1 MFRLALKSIKHS
13 PRRLILTAVAVALG
27 VSLVAATQI
36 FTNSLSSGF
45 SNLFS
50 SAYSSIDVVVE
61 ADPDSEVMFADDQE
75 PLTDAEMASIEATD
89 GVAQA
94 FGVVNGQGTLVAGDG
109 GGEAAQP
116 GPPTIVQSWSGN
128 ADIDGGTLVE
138 GAAPTQPGDVLLDA
152 GTFAS
157 DYAVGDTAS
166 IAGEDGV
173 TDYTVV
179 GAVELSTGTL
189 GAKFAWMTAADV
201 QAFNGDVPGFN
212 TINVVVNE
220 GADAEQ
226 VAKAIDAELPD
237 GTRAITGEAKAAE
250 SIDALND
257 VLQYVDI
264 FAIAFALISLFV
276 GAYIIV
282 NTFRIIVTQRTR
294 EFGLLRAVGV
304 TGQQVR
310 RMILLEALVVGVVAS
325 TIGLVLGYLLALGIT
340 TITRFFV
347 GDIFGVL
354 TLPPDAIAWAYGL
367 GLLVT
372 MASALAPAIHAS
384 RISPMEALRESATE
398 SKKPLRARNIVG
410 GAMSLVGIGAIGV
423 GLFADLDKP
432 YIYVGVGAVLLVLGI
447 TLLAAQ
453 LLVPIAYGLRG
464 TLTRLF
470 KVDGKLAANNIR
482 REPRRSAN
490 TAAALM
496 IGVMLLA
503 LVATFT
509 ESLKTVVTA
518 QFDATSADYFALDTA
533 GTGIPPGAIDLISG
547 TDGVDQIA
555 RVGLGE
561 VDYDGGSQAL
571 AVIDVDASAD
581 LISFD
586 TDPAI
591 TEVGDGT
598 YISKAIQELGVAV
611 GDTVTLAGAGSTQDV
626 EVTGLFND
634 DNGGAFNVDWATGQE
649 LLGNVP
655 VSQLL
660 ISANSGADIEE
671 LQTTLSEELA
681 TDYPMVFLQSP
692 DQLAQFANQFIDLL
706 LGIISALL
714 ASALVIA
721 ILGVANTLLL
731 SVTERTREI
740 GLLRAVG
747 LRKRSVWRMITLES
761 MVMAIFGAILGMLL
775 GVGLGAA
782 LVLALKDFGFDGA
795 TVPWVWLVV
804 YTVLAAIAGVVAAI
818 WPAWKASKL
827 DILKAI
833 ATE

>member
-1 MFRLALKSIKHS
+1 MFRLAIKSIKHS
-13 PRRLILTAVAVALG
+13 PKRLILTAVAVALG

-50 SAYSSIDVVVE
+50 ESYSSIDIVVE
-61 ADPDSEVMFADDQE
+61 PDPNSDVLFAADEQPLSDAD
-75 PLTDAEMASIEATD
+75 LTAVSATE
-89 GVAQA
+89 GVADA
-94 FGVVNGQGTLVAGDG
+94 YGVILTQGSLVAPDAG
-109 GGEAAQP
+109 ASQP
-116 GPPTIVQSWSGN
+116 GPPTFVQNWNGN
-128 ADIDGGTLVE
+128 ADIDTGAIAVGT
-138 GAAPTQPGDVLLDA
+138 APTQPGDVVLDSE
-152 GTFAS
+152 TF
-157 DYAVGDTAS
+157 DGGYALGDTVG
-166 IAGEDGV
+166 IAGADGLSE
-173 TDYTVV
+173 YTLV
-179 GAVELSTGTL
+179 GSVELTSGTSL
-189 GAKFAWMTAADV
+189 GAKFAWMSTDDA
-201 QAFNGDVPGFN
+201 QEFNGVEGYSTIDV
-212 TINVVVNE
+212 IADE
-220 GADAEQ
+220 GADVDDVTA
-226 VAKAIDAELPD
+226 AIGEELPE
-237 GTRAITGEAKAAE
+237 GTRAITGEEKAAE
-250 SIDALND
+250 SVDALNS

-310 RMILLEALVVGVVAS
+310 RMILLEALVVGVIAS
-325 TIGLVLGYLLALGIT
+325 TIGLVMGYLLALAIT
-340 TITRFFV
+340 AIATVFV

-367 GLLVT
+367 GLIVT
-372 MASALAPAIHAS
+372 MASAIAPAIHAS

-398 SKKPLRARNIVG
+398 SKKPLRTRNIVG
-410 GAMSLVGIGAIGV
+410 AAMSVVAIGLIFL
-423 GLFADLDKP
+423 GLYGDFDRP

-464 TLTRLF
+464 VLTRLF

-518 QFDATSADYFALDTA
+518 QFDATSADYFAIDTA
-533 GTGIPPGAIDLISG
+533 GTGIPDGAIELITN
-547 TDGVDQIA
+547 TDGVADVA
-555 RVGLGE
+555 RIGVGP
-561 VDYDGGSQAL
+561 VQYDGADSTI
-571 AVIDVDASAD
+571 AVIDVDASKD
-581 LISFD
+581 LMSFE
-586 TDPAI
+586 TDPDI

-598 YISKAIQELGVAV
+598 YVSQSIQDQGVEV
-611 GDTVTLAGAGSTQDV
+611 GDTVTLTGGGGTVDV
-626 EVTGLFND
+626 EVTGYFND
-634 DNGGAFNVDWATGQE
+634 EQGGEFNVDWTTGE
-649 LLGNVP
+649 EVLRDVV

-660 ISANSGADIEE
+660 ISTDPGTDVEA
-671 LQTTLSEELA
+671 LQTTLSDELA
-681 TDYPMVFLQSP
+681 TDYPTVLLQSP
-692 DQLAQFANQFIDLL
+692 GQLAQFANQFIDLL
-706 LGIISALL
+706 LGVISALL
-714 ASALVIA
+714 GSALVIA

-747 LRKRSVWRMITLES
+747 LRRRSVWRMVTLES

-775 GVGLGAA
+775 GLGLGSA
-782 LVLALKDFGFDGA
+782 LVLALADFGFDGV
-795 TVPWVWLVV
+795 TVPWIWLGV
-804 YTVLAAIAGVVAAI
+804 YTVLAAIAGVLAAV
-818 WPAWKASKL
+818 WPAWRASKL

>member
-1 MFRLALKSIKHS
+1 MFRLALKSLKHS
-13 PRRLILTAVAVALG
+13 PKRLILTAVAVALG

-61 ADPDSEVMFADDQE
+61 ADPNSDVLVPLDEQPLSDADLE
-75 PLTDAEMASIEATD
+75 AIEATD

-94 FGVVNGQGTLVAGDG
+94 FGVVTGQGALVSAD
-109 GGEAAQP
+109 ATASQP
-116 GPPTIVQSWSGN
+116 GPPTFVQNWNAN
-128 ADIDGGTLVE
+128 ADIDGGAVLT
-138 GAAPTQPGDVLLDA
+138 GSAPTQPGEVVLDSATFDSGYALGDDV
-152 GTFAS
+152 T
-157 DYAVGDTAS
+157 
-166 IAGEDGV
+166 IAGENGAS
-173 TDYTVV
+173 DYTVV
-179 GAVELSTGTL
+179 GSVELEGGISF
-189 GAKFAWMTAADV
+189 GAKFVWMSTDDV
-201 QAFNGDVPGFN
+201 HAFNGDVPGYE
-212 TINVVVNE
+212 TINVFAAE
-220 GADAEQ
+220 GADPAA
-226 VAKAIDAELPD
+226 VATAIGEELPD
-237 GTRAITGEAKAAE
+237 GTRAISGEDKAAE
-250 SIDALND
+250 SVDALNS

-304 TGQQVR
+304 TGKQVR
-310 RMILLEALVVGVVAS
+310 RMILMEALVVALVAS
-325 TIGLVLGYLLALGIT
+325 TIGLVLGYLLALAITGIT
-340 TITRFFV
+340 KLFV

-367 GLLVT
+367 GILVT
-372 MASALAPAIHAS
+372 LASALAPAIHAS

-398 SKKPLRARNIVG
+398 SKKPLRTRNIVG
-410 GAMSLVGIGAIGV
+410 TAMSVVALGAIFL
-423 GLFADLDKP
+423 GLYGDFDRP
-432 YIYVGVGAVLLVLGI
+432 YIYVGAGAVLLVLGI

-464 TLTRLF
+464 VLTSMF

-509 ESLKTVVTA
+509 ESLKSVVTA
-518 QFDATSADYFALDTA
+518 QFDATSADYFAIDTA
-533 GTGIPPGAIDLISG
+533 GTGIPVGAIDLISG
-547 TDGVDQIA
+547 TDGVDQVA
-555 RVGLGE
+555 RVGIGE
-561 VDYDGGSQAL
+561 VQYDGTSSSL
-571 AVIDVDASAD
+571 AVIDVDASSD
-581 LISFD
+581 LISFE
-586 TDPAI
+586 TEPAI
-591 TEVGDGT
+591 TEVGGGT
-598 YISKAIQELGVAV
+598 YISVAIQDLGVGV
-611 GDTVTLAGAGSTQDV
+611 GDTVTLTGSGSSQDL

-634 DNGGAFNVDWATGQE
+634 ENGGDFNVDWATGEE
-649 LLGNVP
+649 LLGDVP

-660 ISANSGADIEE
+660 ISADPGADIEG
-671 LQTTLSEELA
+671 LQSTLEEELA
-681 TDYPMVFLQSP
+681 TDYPTVLLQSP

-714 ASALVIA
+714 GSALVIA

-747 LRKRSVWRMITLES
+747 LRRRSVWRMITLES
-761 MVMAIFGAILGMLL
+761 MVMAIFGAILGMIL

-782 LVLALKDFGFDGA
+782 LVLALQDLGFDGV
-795 TVPWVWLVV
+795 TVPWFWLVI

-818 WPAWKASKL
+818 WPAWRASKL
-827 DILKAI
+827 DILQAI

>member
-1 MFRLALKSIKHS
+1 MFRLALKSVKHS
-13 PRRLILTAVAVALG
+13 PKRLILTAVAVALG

-45 SNLFS
+45 SNIFS
-50 SAYSSIDVVVE
+50 ASYSSIDVVVE
-61 ADPDSEVMFADDQE
+61 TDPNSDVVIQADQE
-75 PLTDAEMASIEATD
+75 PFADADVARIEATD

-94 FGVVNGQGTLVAGDG
+94 YGVVTGQGALISADAG
-109 GGEAAQP
+109 ANQP
-116 GPPTIVQSWSGN
+116 GPPTFVQNWTDN
-128 ADIDGGTLVE
+128 TDVDGGTVLE
-138 GAAPTQPGDVLLDA
+138 GAAPTKPGEVALDA
-152 GTFAS
+152 GTFAGG
-157 DYAVGDTAS
+157 YALGDTVS
-166 IAGEDGV
+166 VAGVQGS
-173 TDYTVV
+173 TDYILV
-179 GAVELSTGTL
+179 GSVELTSGASL
-189 GAKFAWMTAADV
+189 GAKFAWMTTADV

-212 TINVVVNE
+212 SVNVLVDE
-220 GADAEQ
+220 GANAGD
-226 VAKAIDAELPD
+226 VAAAIGGGLPD
-237 GTRAITGEAKAAE
+237 GTRAITGEQKAAE
-250 SIDALND
+250 SVEALNS

-294 EFGLLRAVGV
+294 EFGLLRAVGA
-304 TGQQVR
+304 TGKQVR
-310 RMILLEALVVGVVAS
+310 RMILLEALVVGLVAS
-325 TIGLVLGYLLALGIT
+325 TVGLVLGYLLALAIT
-340 TITRFFV
+340 AIAKVFV

-354 TLPPDAIAWAYGL
+354 TLPPDAVAWAYGL

-398 SKKPLRARNIVG
+398 SKKPLRTRNIVG
-410 GAMSLVGIGAIGV
+410 AALALVGLIAIFL
-423 GLFADLDKP
+423 GLYGDFEKP
-432 YIYVGVGAVLLVLGI
+432 YIYVGIGAVLLVLGM

-464 TLTRLF
+464 VLTRMF

-518 QFDATSADYFALDTA
+518 QFDSTSADYFAVDTV
-533 GTGIPPGAIDLISG
+533 GTGIPPGAIDLITG
-547 TDGVDQIA
+547 TEGVNKVA
-555 RVGLGE
+555 RVGVADVE
-561 VDYDGGSQAL
+561 YDGTQSSL
-571 AVIDVDASAD
+571 AVIDVDASTD
-581 LISFD
+581 LINFE
-586 TDPAI
+586 TEPAI

-598 YISKAIQELGVAV
+598 YISKAIQDLGVKV
-611 GDTVTLAGAGSTQDV
+611 GDTVTLTGGGATVDLA
-626 EVTGLFND
+626 VTGLFND
-634 DNGGAFNVDWATGQE
+634 ENGGDFNVDWATGE
-649 LLGNVP
+649 RLLGDVP

-660 ISANSGADIEE
+660 ISADPGSDVGAVKQTLTDELGAD
-671 LQTTLSEELA
+671 
-681 TDYPMVFLQSP
+681 YPTVLFQSP
-692 DQLAQFANQFIDLL
+692 DELAQFANQFIDLL

-714 ASALVIA
+714 ASALIIA

-747 LRKRSVWRMITLES
+747 LRKRSVWRMVTLES

-782 LVLALKDFGFDGA
+782 LVLALKDLGFDGV
-795 TVPWVWLVV
+795 TVPWVLLGV
-804 YTVLAAIAGVVAAI
+804 YTVLAALAGIVAAI
-818 WPAWKASKL
+818 WPAWRASRL

>member
-1 MFRLALKSIKHS
+1 MFRLALKSVKHS
-13 PRRLILTAVAVALG
+13 PKRLILTAVAVALG

-36 FTNSLSSGF
+36 FTNSLSTGF
-45 SNLFS
+45 SDLFS
-50 SAYSSIDVVVE
+50 ASYSSIDVVVE
-61 ADPDSEVMFADDQE
+61 VDPNSDVLFAPDEQPFSEDD
-75 PLTDAEMASIEATD
+75 LATVAATD
-89 GVAQA
+89 GVASA
-94 FGVVNGQGTLVAGDG
+94 YGILLVQGAIVDAGTVANQG
-109 GGEAAQP
+109 
-116 GPPTIVQSWSGN
+116 GPPTLVQNWNGN
-128 ADIDGGTLVE
+128 ADIDGGDVVE
-138 GAAPTQPGDVLLDA
+138 GAAPDGAGEVVLDA
-152 GTFAS
+152 ATFES
-157 DYAVGDTAS
+157 GYSLGDTVS
-166 IAGEDGV
+166 IAGATGA

-179 GAVELSTGTL
+179 GSVELTSGATL
-189 GAKFAWMTAADV
+189 GAKFAWMTTADA
-201 QAFNGDVPGFN
+201 QAFNNG
-212 TINVVVNE
+212 IE
-220 GADAEQ
+220 GYGNISVIAEDGASAEGI
-226 VAKAIDAELPD
+226 VSALTPELPE
-237 GTRAITGEAKAAE
+237 GTRAITGEDKAAE
-250 SIDALND
+250 SVEALNS

-304 TGQQVR
+304 TGKQVR
-310 RMILLEALVVGVVAS
+310 RMILMEALVVGVVAS
-325 TIGLVLGYLLALGIT
+325 TIGLLLGYLLALGISGLT
-340 TITRFFV
+340 SLFV

-354 TLPPDAIAWAYGL
+354 TLPFDAVMWAYGL

-398 SKKPLRARNIVG
+398 SKKPLRTRNIVG
-410 GAMSLVGIGAIGV
+410 GAMAIAGIGTIFL
-423 GLFADLDKP
+423 GLYGDFDKP
-432 YIYVGVGAVLLVLGI
+432 YIYVGVGAVTLVLGM

-453 LLVPIAYGLRG
+453 ILVPIAYGLRG
-464 TLTRLF
+464 ILTRMF

-518 QFDATSADYFALDTA
+518 QFDSTAADYFALDVA
-533 GTGIPPGAIDLISG
+533 GTGIPAGAIDLIAG
-547 TDGVDQIA
+547 TDGVDQVA
-555 RVGLGE
+555 RVG
-561 VDYDGGSQAL
+561 VGSVQYGDDMDTI
-571 AVIDVDASAD
+571 AVLDVAASVD
-581 LISFD
+581 LITFK
-586 TDPAI
+586 TDPVI
-591 TEVGDGT
+591 TEVGDGVF
-598 YISKAIQELGVAV
+598 IGVGIQEQGVEV
-611 GDTVTLAGAGSTQDV
+611 GDTVTLTGGGSTADL

-634 DNGGAFNVDWATGQE
+634 ENGGDFNVDWDTGE
-649 LLGNVP
+649 EILGEIV

-660 ISANSGADIEE
+660 ISADPGTDVAE
-671 LQTTLSEELA
+671 LQDTLTESLSGE
-681 TDYPMVFLQSP
+681 YPMVMLQSP
-692 DQLAQFANQFIDLL
+692 GDLAQFANQFIDLL

-714 ASALVIA
+714 GAALVIA

-761 MVMAIFGAILGMLL
+761 MVMAVFGAVLGMLL
-775 GVGLGAA
+775 GVGLGSA
-782 LVLALKDFGFDGA
+782 LVLALRDFGFDSV
-795 TVPWVWLVV
+795 TIPWGWLVV
-804 YTVLAAIAGVVAAI
+804 YTVLAAIAGVIAAI
-818 WPAWKASKL
+818 WPAWRASRL